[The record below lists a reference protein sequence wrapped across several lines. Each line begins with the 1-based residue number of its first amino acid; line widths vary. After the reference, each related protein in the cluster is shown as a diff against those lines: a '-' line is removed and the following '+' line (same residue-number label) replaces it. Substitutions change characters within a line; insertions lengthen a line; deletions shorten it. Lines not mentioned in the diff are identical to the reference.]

1 MTEEISQV
9 SLSVEKREEEIYIP
23 PKQSANT
30 LFRFFKKPEYL
41 FESIE
46 KRAMLP
52 RYYGENIEYLDIGIH
67 QIAYPMICFCDIT
80 VHRLEEHMNLYGKY
94 GIAFS
99 KSWGIE
105 KGIQPLQYVNR
116 NSILCQ
122 DFSEA
127 FNSSKQGE
135 KEDPATNFL
144 LTQMYYMKPIE
155 GIMPR
160 EEKNIKKNFTDECE
174 WRYIPNV
181 CEIDLP
187 QVVTESDMASLDI
200 LNRTISEMASVWLH
214 FTFDDVKYIILP
226 TERDFG
232 EFCTVLDRVIEED
245 FIRRKLISKIITW
258 DKAKEDF

>member
-1 MTEEISQV
+1 
-9 SLSVEKREEEIYIP
+9 
-23 PKQSANT
+23 
-30 LFRFFKKPEYL
+30 
-41 FESIE
+41 
-46 KRAMLP
+46 
-52 RYYGENIEYLDIGIH
+52 
-67 QIAYPMICFCDIT
+67 
-80 VHRLEEHMNLYGKY
+80 MNLYGKY

-105 KGIQPLQYVNR
+105 KGIQPLQYINR

-160 EEKNIKKNFTDECE
+160 EGKNIKKNFTDECE

-187 QVVTESDMASLDI
+187 QVVTESDMVSIDI

-226 TERDFG
+226 TERDFS